1 MNILLVGY
9 GRMGQLVGQLAESYD
24 CKVAGIVDP
33 ASASSSGTIDHPRW
47 RDAVDVAIDFSL
59 PDAVPM
65 NLPALARL
73 HAGPFFSAR
82 LCTIGRAG

>member
-47 RDAVDVAIDFSL
+47 RDAVDVAIE
-59 PDAVPM
+59 AT
-65 NLPALARL
+65 RL
-73 HAGPFFSAR
+73 GG
-82 LCTIGRAG
+82 GRIHGCLIF